1 MFRLGLII
9 NPVAGIG
16 GPVGLKG
23 SDGAEIQQQAKA
35 LGGLYKASERAAA
48 TLELLKPYA
57 ADVEWFVCPGSM
69 GQHIAESFGFNVSVI
84 DITIGDSTTDQTTDQ
99 DTRNAA
105 LKMNELNLDLLLFV
119 GGDGTARDICSVL
132 RPEQPVLG
140 IPAGVKMQSGV
151 FAVTPEAAGDLISKF
166 VRREQISV
174 SQAEVRDIDEDA
186 RRAGRIA
193 SRYYGELW
201 VPELG
206 NAVQQVKC
214 CGVENEQLDKQ
225 EIAAGFIDRMDESVG
240 YLICPGSTTAEIM
253 NQLGLH
259 NTLLGVDFIRDSQL
273 VASDLSEQSL
283 LSILRKNTDPNEK
296 FNIVIS
302 PIGGQGYLFGR
313 GNQQISA
320 DVIRQVKMENI
331 TVLAATSKLNALEGR
346 GLLIDTDD
354 QSLNQELSGFI
365 RVLTG
370 FDAAVLY
377 PVGNH

>member
-23 SDGAEIQQQAKA
+23 SDGAEIQQQARA
-35 LGGLYKASERAAA
+35 LGGLYKASQRAAA
-48 TLELLKPYA
+48 TLELLRPHG
-57 ADVEWFVCPGSM
+57 ADIEWFVCPGSM
-69 GQHIAESFGFNVSVI
+69 GQQVTANIGFNVSVI
-84 DITIGDSTTDQTTDQ
+84 DIAVGDSTTDQ
-99 DTRNAA
+99 DTRNAV

-132 RPEQPVLG
+132 RSEQPVLG

-151 FAVTPEAAGDLISKF
+151 FAVTPEAAGDLICKF
-166 VRREQISV
+166 IRREQINV

-186 RRAGRIA
+186 RRAGIIN
-193 SRYYGELW
+193 SRYFGELW
-201 VPELG
+201 VPELD
-206 NAVQQVKC
+206 NAIQQVKC
-214 CGVENEQLDKQ
+214 CGVENEELDKQ

-240 YLICPGSTTAEIM
+240 YLICPGTTTAEIM
-253 NQLGLH
+253 NQLGLN
-259 NTLLGVDFIRDSQL
+259 NTLLGVDLIRDSQL
-273 VASDLSEQSL
+273 VASDLNEQQL
-283 LSILRKNTDPNEK
+283 LSFLQQDIDSNEK

-302 PIGGQGYLFGR
+302 PTGGQGYLFGR

-331 TVLAATSKLNALEGR
+331 TVLATTSKLNALEGR
-346 GLLIDTDD
+346 GLLTDTGD
-354 QSLNQELSGFI
+354 QSLNHEFSGFI
-365 RVLTG
+365 RVVTG

-377 PVGNH
+377 PVGNN

>member
-35 LGGLYKASERAAA
+35 LGGLYKANQRAAA
-48 TLELLKPYA
+48 TLELLRPHR
-57 ADVEWFVCPGSM
+57 ADIEWFVCPGTM
-69 GQHIAESFGFNVSVI
+69 GQQVSAHFDFNVSVI
-84 DITIGDSTTDQTTDQ
+84 DIAVGDSTTGRTTDQ
-99 DTRNAA
+99 DTRNAV
-105 LKMNELNLDLLLFV
+105 LKMNDLNLDLLLFV

-151 FAVTPEAAGDLISKF
+151 FAVTPEAAGDLICKF
-166 VRREQISV
+166 VRREQINV

-193 SRYYGELW
+193 SRYFGELW
-201 VPELG
+201 VPELD

-214 CGVENEQLDKQ
+214 CGIENEQLDKQ
-225 EIAAGFIDRMDESVG
+225 EIAAGFIDRMDGSVG
-240 YLICPGSTTAEIM
+240 YLIGPGSTTAEIM
-253 NQLGLH
+253 NQLGLK

-273 VASDLSEQSL
+273 VASDLSEQNL
-283 LSILRKNTDPNEK
+283 LSILGQNIDSNEK

-313 GNQQISA
+313 GNQQISV

-331 TVLAATSKLNALEGR
+331 TVLATASKLNALEGR
-346 GLLIDTDD
+346 GLLTDTGD

-365 RVLTG
+365 RIVTG

-377 PVGNH
+377 PVGND